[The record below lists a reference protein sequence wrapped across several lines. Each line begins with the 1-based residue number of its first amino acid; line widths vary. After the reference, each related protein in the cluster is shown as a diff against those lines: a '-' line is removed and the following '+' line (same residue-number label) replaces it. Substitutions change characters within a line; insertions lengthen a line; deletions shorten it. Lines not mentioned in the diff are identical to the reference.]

1 MAKRIGIAFGGGGA
15 RGLAH
20 VGVMKALDPHRELRP
35 VVFAGSSAGS
45 IAGALFAAGL
55 SLGEIERATGEMEWF
70 RDVIR
75 LSDTVRHI
83 FEGFQGG
90 LVSNEKLGE
99 TLNTLLGKR
108 SFDQL
113 PYDLAVIASD
123 LESRTRVIFTSKRV
137 AEQLDSGPLEEFLPP
152 ADYSKPGVQTV
163 VVSDLGDVGLAVR
176 ASCAVPGVFVP
187 VEIAGMHL
195 VDGGVFDQVPVDVV
209 RGMGADF
216 TVGVSLGLG
225 YHAGQYGNAIQILG
239 ATISY
244 LGLHQIRRSLDMADL
259 GFQVSGIDSR
269 SPLREGQRDL
279 IAIGEK
285 DMKERIPLLR
295 QRVRNR
301 LGVFTGGR
309 SSQ

>member
-20 VGVMKALDPHRELRP
+20 VGVMKALEPHPELRP
-35 VVFAGSSAGS
+35 TLFAGSSAGS

-55 SLGEIERATGEMEWF
+55 SLSEIERATGEMEWF

-99 TLNTLLGKR
+99 TLNDLLGHR
-108 SFDQL
+108 TFDQL
-113 PYDLAVIASD
+113 PYDLAVVTSD
-123 LESRTRVIFTSKRV
+123 LESRARVVFTSKRV
-137 AEQLDSGPLEEFLPP
+137 VARLDRKPLTDFLPP
-152 ADYSKPGVQTV
+152 PDYAKPGVQTV
-163 VVSDLGDVGLAVR
+163 IVSDVVDVGLAVR

-187 VEIAGMHL
+187 VKIAGMHL

-209 RGMGADF
+209 KGMGADL
-216 TVGVSLGLG
+216 TIGVSLGLG
-225 YHAGQYGNAIQILG
+225 YQGRQSGSAIQVLG

-269 SPLREGQRDL
+269 SPVREGQRDL

-285 DMKERIPLLR
+285 DMQERIPLLR
-295 QRVRNR
+295 QRVRGPWAA
-301 LGVFTGGR
+301 LY
-309 SSQ
+309 